1 MFPRRI
7 LGIVL
12 FTTGGI
18 FVMAAMSS
26 SQSVVDQV
34 STTLTGRFTQASTW
48 YFIGGVSAG
57 ILGLMMLFLGPR
69 QRSA

>member
-7 LGIVL
+7 LGVVL

-18 FVMAAMSS
+18 FVMAAMSA

-34 STTLTGRFTQASTW
+34 STTLTGRFTQANTW

-69 QRSA
+69 QKSA

>member
-26 SQSVVDQV
+26 YQSVVDQV
-34 STTLTGRFTQASTW
+34 STTLTGRFTQANTW
-48 YFIGGVSAG
+48 YFFGGMSAG
-57 ILGLMMLFLGPR
+57 ILGLLMLLLSPR